1 MIKLFLI
8 ITFLT
13 NSVFAMQVSPIK
25 IYLNQKEKIQNL
37 NITNNTNKTKTYQN
51 TLYKWDVD
59 INGKSIITPTTPI
72 EIMSSPLIYTLKPN
86 ETKSLKIGKMIIK
99 NNNPENF
106 RIIVKDITPSN
117 KKGVSIKMA
126 SSIPIFVSHKSS
138 KKDKNLIKTKYEKS
152 IDEISIEIEN
162 QSNVFQE
169 ISEINF
175 NNKFI
180 NKIHY
185 YLLPNKK
192 IKLKFDLNQ
201 KEKYKEY
208 RLKFLNGIEIKKEIK

>member
-13 NSVFAMQVSPIK
+13 NSIFAMQVSPIK
-25 IYLNQKEKIQNL
+25 IYLNKKEKIQNL
-37 NITNNTNKTKTYQN
+37 NITNNTTKTKTYQN

-99 NNNPENF
+99 NDNPENF
-106 RIIVKDITPSN
+106 RIIVKDITPS
-117 KKGVSIKMA
+117 KRKGVSIKMA
-126 SSIPIFVSHKSS
+126 SSIPIFVSQESS
-138 KKDKNLIKTKYEKS
+138 DKDKKLIKTKYTQTPEQ
-152 IDEISIEIEN
+152 IIIEIEN
-162 QSNVFQE
+162 KSNIFQE
-169 ISEINF
+169 ISEVTF
-175 NNKFI
+175 NEKFN

-192 IKLKFDLNQ
+192 IKLKFDLNE

-208 RLKFLNGIEIKKEIK
+208 RLRFLNGIEIKKEIK